1 MRSRL
6 RAVYTNRTNG
16 KEGYVISLRRSGRY
30 AFEWLERGFDGMFGP
45 SWNPFHQL
53 GALGWFFYWIVVVS
67 GLYLFIFFD
76 TGITAAYGSVEY
88 ITNVQWY
95 AAGVMRSFHR
105 YASDALV
112 VVMMVHLLREF
123 VMDRYRGPRFFAW
136 ITGTPILWFVYA
148 SGITGYWLVWD
159 KLAQYVAIVTTEW
172 LDSLPIFGQ
181 SIARNFLHE
190 TTLSNRFFTLMVFMH
205 IAVPLILLF
214 IMWIHIQRHAHPRVN
229 PPIGLAAGTLAMLLV
244 LSLVHPAVSQGPAN
258 LNAVTAVVNLD
269 WFYLPAYPLLDHI
282 PGVLLWAAFG
292 GATLLLLM
300 TPWLPPRRRQPIAN
314 VDLDNC
320 NGCGRCVAD
329 CPFSAVLVAPRT
341 DGKPFTHQAVV
352 NAKLCTGCGICAGAC
367 PTATPFRR
375 ASELTP
381 GIELPDLSVKQLRE
395 RTLEAA
401 QGLSGEARVIV
412 YACQTGIDVERL
424 RGSSVA
430 VLTLPC
436 SAALPPAF
444 LDFIITRHY
453 ADGVLLTGCNEGD
466 CFYRLGI
473 HWTQQRIAGLRD
485 PRLRARVPRER
496 VATCWTG
503 VSGTGRLK
511 RELAAF
517 RAKLKGLAPLE
528 KRMPASRQRLVEQ
541 ASSSD

>member
-1 MRSRL
+1 
-6 RAVYTNRTNG
+6 
-16 KEGYVISLRRSGRY
+16 
-30 AFEWLERGFDGMFGP
+30 MFGP

-88 ITNVQWY
+88 MTNVQWY

-105 YASDALV
+105 YASDGLV
-112 VVMMVHLLREF
+112 VVMMIHLLREF

-159 KLAQYVAIVTTEW
+159 KLAQYVAIATTEW

-214 IMWIHIQRHAHPRVN
+214 IMWIHIQRHTHPRVN
-229 PPIGLAAGTLAMLLV
+229 PPIGLAVGTLAMLLV

-258 LNAVTAVVNLD
+258 LNVVAAIVNLD

-282 PGVLLWAAFG
+282 AGALLWAAFG
-292 GATLLLLM
+292 AATLLLLL
-300 TPWLPPRRRQPIAN
+300 TPWLPPKGRRPVAS

-329 CPFSAVLVAPRT
+329 CPFSAVLLSPRT
-341 DGKPFTHQAVV
+341 DGKPFTNEAVV
-352 NAKLCTGCGICAGAC
+352 NAKLCTSCGICAGAC

-375 ASELTP
+375 ASELAP
-381 GIELPDLSVKQLRE
+381 GIDLPHVPIRELRE
-395 RTLEAA
+395 RTLAA
-401 QGLSGEARVIV
+401 AGALSGKARVIV
-412 YACQTGIDVERL
+412 YGCEAGVSL
-424 RGSSVA
+424 SNVSSPGVA
-430 VLTLPC
+430 ALTLPC

-444 LDFIITRHY
+444 LDFIITRNY
-453 ADGVLLTGCNEGD
+453 ADGVLLTGCCEGD

-473 HWTQQRIAGLRD
+473 RWTRERLAGERD
-485 PRLRARVPRER
+485 PRLRMRVPRER
-496 VATCWTG
+496 LATCWAG
-503 VSGTGRLK
+503 VTGRARL
-511 RELAAF
+511 EQSLHAF
-517 RAKLKGLAPLE
+517 RAKLGALAPLE
-528 KRMPASRQRLVEQ
+528 RRTPLSSQRLAEQ
-541 ASSSD
+541 TSSND